1 MERVLLTLGG
11 VQLEAVW
18 DESRSLFVL
27 FEGEVSRPAGPGS
40 LAAFLPR
47 PLSSPS
53 RSPARYRSS
62 SPASSDHEAWR
73 PRLRTP
79 CPVPGPARSRSP
91 PLAQGPNQRLPPRP
105 PAVRR
110 PRSERPQPETGRAA
124 HGVERRPEPP
134 SATPRPTGPARRRR
148 RRGNRA
154 GQKERDRRVARATG
168 TNATRPANPFGTPPA
183 MGPAPSTAAGLPL
196 PAPVRRPRLHKPSSA
211 LTAPPGLRSPARL
224 SSCSQSLS
232 ASRPG

>member
-27 FEGEVSRPAGPGS
+27 FEGEVSRAGGAWQPGR
-40 LAAFLPR
+40 LP
-47 PLSSPS
+47 PTTSPSPS

-62 SPASSDHEAWR
+62 SPASSDHEEWR

-79 CPVPGPARSRSP
+79 SPVPGPARSRS

-105 PAVRR
+105 PAARR

-134 SATPRPTGPARRRR
+134 SST
-148 RRGNRA
+148 
-154 GQKERDRRVARATG
+154 
-168 TNATRPANPFGTPPA
+168 PAN
-183 MGPAPSTAAGLPL
+183 
-196 PAPVRRPRLHKPSSA
+196 RPCAS
-211 LTAPPGLRSPARL
+211 APPPR
-224 SSCSQSLS
+224 
-232 ASRPG
+232 